1 MSAVFLSIPATDLAF
16 TPDENHQVADMA
28 NVGHQLL
35 QEIAAYRPDYRPLNS
50 PAEIVGDLVE
60 NIANLQATIEAH
72 LAAVGAPIAWVSL
85 TATGNCRIWFGNK
98 ASADAWAERNGMPA
112 LTPLYLS
119 TLPSAQPAAPICTC
133 PSGDGSLQWPCPT
146 HPPTSPQPAQIS
158 CERTGP
164 END

>member
-1 MSAVFLSIPATDLAF
+1 MSTIFLSIPAADLAF

-35 QEIAAYRPDYRPLNS
+35 QEIAAYRPTYRPLNS
-50 PAEIVGDLVE
+50 AAEIVGDLVE
-60 NIANLQATIEAH
+60 NIANLQATIETH

-112 LTPLYLS
+112 LTPLCLVESPS
-119 TLPSAQPAAPICTC
+119 TQLAPI
-133 PSGDGSLQWPCPT
+133 
-146 HPPTSPQPAQIS
+146 S
-158 CERTGP
+158 CQRTGL